1 MMAISKSQLKMI
13 VKECL
18 IEILSE
24 GMGQASGQLTERL
37 QKSSANKPLPKTPTQ
52 STILQQ
58 NAAKT
63 RMQLSSNVLKE
74 VIKRESGGDKIMADI
89 LADTAA
95 NSLPTMLENDRVK
108 TPLPPS
114 GTVERLVASA
124 TPDQLFGEDA
134 ASKWA
139 ALAFAEPI
147 KK

>member
-1 MMAISKSQLKMI
+1 MMAISKSQLKSI

-24 GMGQASGQLTERL
+24 GMGQTSGQISERL
-37 QKSSANKPLPKTPTQ
+37 YKNANKSLPANTASSA
-52 STILQQ
+52 ILQQ
-58 NAAKT
+58 NIAKK
-63 RMQLSSNVLKE
+63 RMQLSSSSLKE
-74 VIKRESGGDKIMADI
+74 AIKRESGGDKIMADI

-95 NSLPTMLENDRVK
+95 NSLPTMLENDRAK
-108 TPLPPS
+108 APLPPA

-139 ALAFAEPI
+139 ALAFADPI